1 MNTSVNKSLAKKVTF
16 DSENMIVELA
26 DGRTLIVP
34 LAYFPRLLKA
44 DERKRN
50 NYTISGGGTG
60 LHWDELDEDISV
72 ENLLLGIGDNT
83 VQKPE
88 KSNAA

>member
-1 MNTSVNKSLAKKVTF
+1 MNTSVNKSFAKKVTF
-16 DSENMIVELA
+16 NNENMIVELT

-44 DERKRN
+44 DEHKRN
-50 NYTISGGGTG
+50 NYTISGGGIG

-83 VQKPE
+83 MQKPE
-88 KSNAA
+88 KSHTA

>member
-1 MNTSVNKSLAKKVTF
+1 MNTSVNNSLAKKVPF
-16 DSENMIVELA
+16 DNENMVVELA

-44 DERKRN
+44 DEYKRN
-50 NYTISGGGTG
+50 NYTISGGGIG

-72 ENLLLGIGDNT
+72 ENLLFGIGDNT
-83 VQKPE
+83 VQNPE
-88 KSNAA
+88 KSHAA